1 DEKLA
6 AGYRRIGD
14 LVYRVTCP
22 DCQACEPIRVLV
34 DEFRPSRTQRRV
46 WQRGQ
51 EAFHVELG
59 ACRVDA
65 QRIHLYNAHKQSRE
79 LDLGEGPITAEG
91 YRAFLVDS
99 CCDSFELRY
108 FV

>member
-1 DEKLA
+1 MSTTHELLTVVAYDDLDPCPYLAGQTARLPLEYPLRRLSGTELDEKLA

-51 EAFHVELG
+51 AAFHVEL
-59 ACRVDA
+59 
-65 QRIHLYNAHKQSRE
+65 
-79 LDLGEGPITAEG
+79 
-91 YRAFLVDS
+91 
-99 CCDSFELRY
+99 
-108 FV
+108 